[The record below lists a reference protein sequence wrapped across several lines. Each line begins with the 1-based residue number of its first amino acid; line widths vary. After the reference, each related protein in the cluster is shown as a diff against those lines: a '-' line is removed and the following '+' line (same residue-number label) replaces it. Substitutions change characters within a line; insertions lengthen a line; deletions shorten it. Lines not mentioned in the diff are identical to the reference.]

1 MKEASGFLRLFLYF
15 HKKIHMKKIYL
26 LLFGLLPFFSNAQFA
41 NDSTNNVVIQDAIGS
56 EQATPLIS
64 SRSDGGVYISWFDQS
79 SGMYVL
85 RMQRLDALGNK
96 LWGPNGVVV
105 SNANQNTALFRYDL
119 KTDNEGNAIVAF
131 QDQRTG
137 SMQVVA
143 QKMDSTGAPVWANN
157 GVVLADA
164 DAAQGLAPV
173 IGVLSNNNVV
183 VAWNAYSS
191 TNQKWVCYIELN
203 PATGASINGAGP
215 DKIKPATG
223 TTPNYSRPS
232 IASYANNEYYLM
244 YVQET
249 GNFPGLTSKLFVK
262 RMATN
267 YVSLWAAPIQFTT
280 KTITAFFF
288 PRIISD
294 GGTGFLCAFNT
305 GNPANAALTCV
316 YLQHVDSTGATWS
329 TNGTALTSSTT
340 INSYLGD
347 YFYNSTTNQTWVG
360 LQVTNSGQSASGNS
374 IQRVNNAG
382 LNLCGT
388 DGIVVDPQTSNM
400 TIPVGIA
407 QDDNNAI
414 LVYYTGGFNQ
424 VSIKA
429 TLIDSMGVKQWAFNE
444 KAINVTA
451 SNKDDIG
458 ISRVN
463 NHQLIVSWT
472 DTRNDNGIY
481 AQNINDDGTLGP
493 MAVGLNNIEANSGIQ
508 IIQNPS
514 SILQLKSMNSIE
526 EVEIY
531 SAMGQLV
538 YSTFGLD
545 NTELSIPLTNKF
557 IAGNYII
564 RVNRNTT
571 LKWIKE

>member
-1 MKEASGFLRLFLYF
+1 
-15 HKKIHMKKIYL
+15 MKKIYL
-26 LLFGLLPFFSNAQFA
+26 IFLSVLPFLANAQFA

-56 EQATPLIS
+56 EQVTPLIS
-64 SRSDGGVYISWFDQS
+64 ARSDGGVYISWFDQS

-119 KTDNEGNAIVAF
+119 KTDNDGNAIVAF

-137 SMQVVA
+137 NMQIVA
-143 QKMDSTGAPVWANN
+143 QKMDSTGTPVWANN
-157 GVVLADA
+157 GVVLSDA
-164 DAAQGLAPV
+164 DAAQGLSPV

-203 PATGASINGAGP
+203 PATGASINGGGP
-215 DKIKPATG
+215 ERIKPATG

-249 GNFPGLTSKLFVK
+249 GNFPGVSKLFVK
-262 RMATN
+262 RMASN
-267 YVSLWAAPIQFTT
+267 YVSLWAAPIQFTA
-280 KTITAFFF
+280 KTISAFFF
-288 PRIISD
+288 PHIISD

-305 GNPANAALTCV
+305 GNPANAALTSV
-316 YLQHVDSTGATWS
+316 FLQHVDSTGATWS
-329 TNGTALTSSTT
+329 TNGTALTTSTT

-347 YFYNSTTNQTWVG
+347 YFYNATTNQTWVG

-388 DGIVVDPQTSNM
+388 DGIVVDQQTTNM

-407 QDDNNAI
+407 QDDDNAI

-429 TLIDSMGVKQWAFNE
+429 TLIDSMGMKQWAFNE
-444 KAINVTA
+444 KAINVTP

-463 NHQLIVSWT
+463 NHQLIVTWT

-493 MAVGLNNIEANSGIQ
+493 MAVGLNSIELNAGIQ
-508 IIQNPS
+508 LIQNPS
-514 SILQLKSMNSIE
+514 SILQLRSLNSIE

-538 YSTFGLD
+538 YSKLGLD
-545 NTELSIPLTNKF
+545 NTELSIPLTSKF
-557 IAGNYII
+557 TSGNYII
-564 RVNRNTT
+564 RVNRKTT

>member
-1 MKEASGFLRLFLYF
+1 MKEAAGFLHLFLYF

-26 LLFGLLPFFSNAQFA
+26 LLFGLLPFLSNAQFA

-173 IGVLSNNNVV
+173 IGVLSNNNIV

-249 GNFPGLTSKLFVK
+249 GNFPGLTSKLYVK

-347 YFYNSTTNQTWVG
+347 YFYNSTTNQMWVG

-388 DGIVVDPQTSNM
+388 DGIVVDAQTSNM

-429 TLIDSMGVKQWAFNE
+429 TLIDSLGVKQWAFNE

-493 MAVGLNNIEANSGIQ
+493 MAVGLNNIVANSGIQ

-564 RVNRNTT
+564 RVNRKTT

>member
-1 MKEASGFLRLFLYF
+1 
-15 HKKIHMKKIYL
+15 MKKIYL
-26 LLFGLLPFFSNAQFA
+26 LLFGLLPFLSNAQFA

-173 IGVLSNNNVV
+173 IGVLSNNNIV

-249 GNFPGLTSKLFVK
+249 GNFPGLTSKLYVK

-347 YFYNSTTNQTWVG
+347 YFYNSTTNQMWVG

-388 DGIVVDPQTSNM
+388 DGIVVDAQTSNM

-429 TLIDSMGVKQWAFNE
+429 TLIDSLGVKQWAFNE

-493 MAVGLNNIEANSGIQ
+493 MAVGLNNIVANSGIQ

-545 NTELSIPLTNKF
+545 NTELSIPLTSKF
-557 IAGNYII
+557 TAGNYII
-564 RVNRNTT
+564 RVNRKTT

>member
-1 MKEASGFLRLFLYF
+1 
-15 HKKIHMKKIYL
+15 MKKIYL

-173 IGVLSNNNVV
+173 IGVLSNNNIV

-249 GNFPGLTSKLFVK
+249 GNFPGLTSKLYVK

-374 IQRVNNAG
+374 IQRVNNSG
-382 LNLCGT
+382 LTLCGT
-388 DGIVVDPQTSNM
+388 DGIVVDAQTSNM

-429 TLIDSMGVKQWAFNE
+429 TLIDSLGVKQWAFNE

-463 NHQLIVSWT
+463 NHQLIVTWT

-493 MAVGLNNIEANSGIQ
+493 MAVGLNNMEANSVIQ

-514 SILQLKSMNSIE
+514 SILQLRSLNSIE

-545 NTELSIPLTNKF
+545 NTELSIPLTSKF
-557 IAGNYII
+557 TAGNYII
-564 RVNRNTT
+564 RVNRKTT

>member
-1 MKEASGFLRLFLYF
+1 
-15 HKKIHMKKIYL
+15 MKKIYL

-249 GNFPGLTSKLFVK
+249 GNFPGLTSKLYVK

-388 DGIVVDPQTSNM
+388 DGIVVDAQTTNM

-424 VSIKA
+424 VAIKA
-429 TLIDSMGVKQWAFNE
+429 TLIDSMGIKQWPFLQ

-451 SNKDDIG
+451 SNKDDVG
-458 ISRVN
+458 ISLVR
-463 NHQLIVSWT
+463 NHQLIITWT

-514 SILQLKSMNSIE
+514 SILQLKSINSIE

-545 NTELSIPLTNKF
+545 NTELSIPFTSKF
-557 IAGNYII
+557 TAGNYII
-564 RVNRNTT
+564 RVNRKTT

>member
-1 MKEASGFLRLFLYF
+1 
-15 HKKIHMKKIYL
+15 MKKIYF
-26 LLFGLLPFFSNAQFA
+26 LFMSLLPFFVNAQFA

-64 SRSDGGVYISWFDQS
+64 SRADGGAYISWFDQS

-137 SMQVVA
+137 NMQVVA
-143 QKMDSTGAPVWANN
+143 QKMDSTGAPVWATN
-157 GVVLADA
+157 GVVLSDA
-164 DAAQGLAPV
+164 DAAEGLAPV

-203 PATGASINGAGP
+203 PATGVSINGAGP
-215 DKIKPATG
+215 ERVKPAIG

-232 IASYANNEYYLM
+232 IASYTNNEYYLM

-249 GNFPGLTSKLFVK
+249 GNFPGVSKMFVK
-262 RMATN
+262 RLATN
-267 YVSLWAAPIQFTT
+267 YVNLWPASIQFTT
-280 KTITAFFF
+280 KTISTFFF
-288 PRIISD
+288 PKIISD
-294 GGTGFLCAFNT
+294 GATGFLCAFNA
-305 GNPANAALTCV
+305 GNPANAALTSV
-316 YLQHVDSTGATWS
+316 YLQHVDSTGASWS
-329 TNGTALTSSTT
+329 ATGTALTSSLS

-360 LQVTNSGQSASGNS
+360 LQVTNTGQSASGNS

-388 DGIVVDPQTSNM
+388 DGIVVDAQTSNM

-407 QDDNNAI
+407 QDDNKAI
-414 LVYYTGGFNQ
+414 LVYYTGGVNQ

-429 TLIDSMGVKQWAFNE
+429 TLIDSMGIKQWAFNE
-444 KAINVTA
+444 KALNVTA

-458 ISRVN
+458 ISRVS
-463 NHQLIVSWT
+463 NHQLIVTWS

-493 MAVGLNNIEANSGIQ
+493 MAVGLNSIINNTSIQ
-508 IIQNPS
+508 LIQNPS
-514 SILQLKSMNSIE
+514 SILQLRSTNSIE
-526 EVEIY
+526 EIEIY
-531 SAMGQLV
+531 SAIGQLV
-538 YSTFGLD
+538 YSKNGMD
-545 NTELSIPLTNKF
+545 NNELSIPLTSKF
-557 IAGNYII
+557 STGNYII
-564 RVNRNTT
+564 RVNRKTT
-571 LKWIKE
+571 LKWMKQ

>member
-1 MKEASGFLRLFLYF
+1 
-15 HKKIHMKKIYL
+15 MKKIYFIL
-26 LLFGLLPFFSNAQFA
+26 LSMLPLFATAQFA
-41 NDSTNNVVIQDAIGS
+41 NDSTNNVVIQDAVGS
-56 EQATPLIS
+56 GQETPLIS
-64 SRSDGGVYISWFDQS
+64 SRADGGAYISWFDQS

-105 SNANQNTALFRYDL
+105 SNASQSTALFRYDL

-137 SMQVVA
+137 NLQVVA
-143 QKMDSTGAPVWANN
+143 QKIDSSGTPVWATN
-157 GVVLADA
+157 GVVLSDA

-183 VAWNAYSS
+183 VAWNANSS

-215 DKIKPATG
+215 EKIKPATG

-232 IASYANNEYYLM
+232 IASCANNEYYLM
-244 YVQET
+244 YVQES
-249 GNFPGLTSKLFVK
+249 GNFPGLTCKLYAK

-267 YVSLWAAPIQFTT
+267 YVSLWASPVQFTT

-294 GGTGFLCAFNT
+294 GATGFLCAFNT
-305 GNPANAALTCV
+305 GNPANAALTSV

-329 TNGTALTSSTT
+329 TTGTALTTSTT

-347 YFYNSTTNQTWVG
+347 YFHNAITDQTWVG

-382 LNLCGT
+382 VKLCGN
-388 DGIVVDPQTSNM
+388 DGIVVDAQTTNM

-458 ISRVN
+458 ITRVN
-463 NHQLIVSWT
+463 NHQLIVTWT
-472 DTRNDNGIY
+472 DTRNDYGIY

-493 MAVGLNNIEANSGIQ
+493 LAVGLNNIESTKGIQ

-514 SILQLKSMNSIE
+514 SILQLVSKASIE
-526 EVEIY
+526 QVQIY
-531 SAMGQLV
+531 NFSGQLV
-538 YSTFGLD
+538 YSKNGLD
-545 NTELSIPLTNKF
+545 NTELSIPLTTTF
-557 IAGNYII
+557 TPGNYII
-564 RVNRNTT
+564 RINRNTS
-571 LKWIKE
+571 LKWIKQ

>member
-1 MKEASGFLRLFLYF
+1 
-15 HKKIHMKKIYL
+15 MKKIYL
-26 LLFGLLPFFSNAQFA
+26 LLFAFLPLLSSAQFA
-41 NDSTNNVVIQDAIGS
+41 NDSTNNVVIQDAVGS
-56 EQATPLIS
+56 GQETPLIS
-64 SRSDGGVYISWFDQS
+64 SRADGGVYISWFDQS

-85 RMQRLDALGNK
+85 RMQRLDAMGNK
-96 LWGPNGVVV
+96 LWGPSGVVV

-137 SMQVVA
+137 NMQVVA

-305 GNPANAALTCV
+305 GNPTNAALTCV
-316 YLQHVDSTGATWS
+316 YLQHVDSTGAMWS
-329 TNGTALTSSTT
+329 TTGTALTSSTT

-388 DGIVVDPQTSNM
+388 DGIVVDAQTSNM

-514 SILQLKSMNSIE
+514 SILQLRSLNSIE

-545 NTELSIPLTNKF
+545 NTELSIPLTSKF
-557 IAGNYII
+557 TAGNYII
-564 RVNRNTT
+564 RVNRKTT

>member
-1 MKEASGFLRLFLYF
+1 
-15 HKKIHMKKIYL
+15 MKKIYFL
-26 LLFGLLPFFSNAQFA
+26 LMSLLPFFVNAQFA

-64 SRSDGGVYISWFDQS
+64 ARADGGAYISWFDQS

-85 RMQRLDALGNK
+85 RMQRLDAIGNK
-96 LWGPNGVVV
+96 LWGTNGVVV
-105 SNANQNTALFRYDL
+105 SNAPQTTALFRYDL

-137 SMQVVA
+137 NMQVVA
-143 QKMDSTGAPVWANN
+143 QKMDSTGAPFWATN
-157 GVVLADA
+157 GVVLSDA
-164 DAAQGLAPV
+164 DAAEGLAPV

-203 PATGASINGAGP
+203 PATGVSINGAGP
-215 DKIKPATG
+215 ARVKPATG

-249 GNFPGLTSKLFVK
+249 GNFPGVSKMFVK
-262 RMATN
+262 RLATN
-267 YVSLWAAPIQFTT
+267 YVNLWPASIQFTT
-280 KTITAFFF
+280 KTISTFFF
-288 PRIISD
+288 PKIISD
-294 GGTGFLCAFNT
+294 GATGFLCAFNA
-305 GNPANAALTCV
+305 GNPTNAALTSV

-329 TNGTALTSSTT
+329 ANGTALTSSLS

-360 LQVTNSGQSASGNS
+360 LQVTNTGQSASGNS

-388 DGIVVDPQTSNM
+388 DGIVVDVQTSNI
-400 TIPVGIA
+400 TTPVGIA

-424 VSIKA
+424 VAIKA
-429 TLIDSMGVKQWAFNE
+429 TLIDSMGIKQWPFLQ
-444 KAINVTA
+444 KSLNVTA

-458 ISRVN
+458 ISRVS
-463 NHQLIVSWT
+463 NHQLIVTWS

-493 MAVGLNNIEANSGIQ
+493 MAVGLNSIINNTSIQ
-508 IIQNPS
+508 LIQNPS
-514 SILQLKSMNSIE
+514 SILQLRSTSNIE
-526 EVEIY
+526 EIEIY
-531 SAMGQLV
+531 SSIGQLV
-538 YSTFGLD
+538 YSKYGMD
-545 NTELSIPLTNKF
+545 NNELYIPLTSKF
-557 IAGNYII
+557 STGNYII
-564 RVNRNTT
+564 RVNRKIT
-571 LKWIKE
+571 LKWMKQ

>member
-1 MKEASGFLRLFLYF
+1 
-15 HKKIHMKKIYL
+15 MKKIYL

-249 GNFPGLTSKLFVK
+249 GNFPGLTSKLYVK

-388 DGIVVDPQTSNM
+388 DGIVVDAQTTNM

-429 TLIDSMGVKQWAFNE
+429 TLIDSLGVKQWAFNE

-514 SILQLKSMNSIE
+514 SILQLKSINSIE

-545 NTELSIPLTNKF
+545 NTELSIPFTSKF
-557 IAGNYII
+557 TAGNYII
-564 RVNRNTT
+564 RVNRKTT

>member
-1 MKEASGFLRLFLYF
+1 
-15 HKKIHMKKIYL
+15 MKKIYL

-173 IGVLSNNNVV
+173 IGVLSNNNIV

-249 GNFPGLTSKLFVK
+249 GNFPGLTSKLYVK

-347 YFYNSTTNQTWVG
+347 YFYNATTNQTWVG

-374 IQRVNNAG
+374 IQRVNNSG

-388 DGIVVDPQTSNM
+388 DGIVVDAQTTNM

-429 TLIDSMGVKQWAFNE
+429 TLIDSLGVKQWAFNE

-463 NHQLIVSWT
+463 NHQLIVTWS

-493 MAVGLNNIEANSGIQ
+493 MAVGLNSIESNAGIQ
-508 IIQNPS
+508 LIQNPS
-514 SILQLKSMNSIE
+514 SILQLRSMNSIE

-545 NTELSIPLTNKF
+545 NTELSIPLTSKF
-557 IAGNYII
+557 TAGNYII
-564 RVNRNTT
+564 RVNRKTT

>member
-1 MKEASGFLRLFLYF
+1 
-15 HKKIHMKKIYL
+15 MKKIYFF
-26 LLFGLLPFFSNAQFA
+26 LFSLLPIFVNAQFA
-41 NDSTNNVVIQDAIGS
+41 NDSTNNVVIQDAVGS
-56 EQATPLIS
+56 GQETPLIS
-64 SRSDGGVYISWFDQS
+64 SRADGGAYISWFDQS
-79 SGMYVL
+79 TGMYVL

-137 SMQVVA
+137 NMQVVA
-143 QKMDSTGAPVWANN
+143 QKMDSTGIPVWATN
-157 GVVLADA
+157 GVVLSDA

-215 DKIKPATG
+215 EKIKPATG

-232 IASYANNEYYLM
+232 IASYSNNEYYLM

-249 GNFPGLTSKLFVK
+249 GNFPGLTSKLYAK

-267 YVSLWAAPIQFTT
+267 YVSLWTLPVQFTT

-288 PRIISD
+288 PHIISD
-294 GGTGFLCAFNT
+294 GATGFLCAFNT
-305 GNPANAALTCV
+305 GNPSNAALTSV
-316 YLQHVDSTGATWS
+316 YLQHVDSSGTTWS
-329 TNGTALTSSTT
+329 TTGTALTSSTG

-347 YFYNSTTNQTWVG
+347 YFYDPTTNQTWVA
-360 LQVTNSGQSASGNS
+360 LQVTNTGQSASGNS
-374 IQRVNNAG
+374 IQRVSNTGA
-382 LNLCGT
+382 NLCGT
-388 DGIVVDPQTSNM
+388 DGIVVDAQTSNM

-407 QDDNNAI
+407 QDDNNAM

-458 ISRVN
+458 ITRVS
-463 NHQLIVSWT
+463 NHQLIITWT
-472 DTRNDNGIY
+472 DTRNDYGIY

-493 MAVGLNNIEANSGIQ
+493 MAVGLNNLKDNSGIE

-514 SILQLKSMNSIE
+514 SILYLRSKSSIE
-526 EVEIY
+526 EIEIY
-531 SAMGQLV
+531 NAMGQMV
-538 YSTFGLD
+538 YSKLGLD
-545 NTELSIPLTNKF
+545 NTELSIPLTNVF
-557 IAGNYII
+557 TAGNYII
-564 RVNRNTT
+564 RVNRKTT
-571 LKWIKE
+571 LRWIKQ

>member
-1 MKEASGFLRLFLYF
+1 
-15 HKKIHMKKIYL
+15 MKKIYL

-305 GNPANAALTCV
+305 GNPTNAALTCV
-316 YLQHVDSTGATWS
+316 YLQHVDSTGAMWS
-329 TNGTALTSSTT
+329 TTGTALTSSTT

-388 DGIVVDPQTSNM
+388 DGIVVDAQTSNM

-514 SILQLKSMNSIE
+514 SILQLRSLNSIE

-545 NTELSIPLTNKF
+545 NTELSIPLTSKF
-557 IAGNYII
+557 TAGNYII
-564 RVNRNTT
+564 RVNRKTT

>member
-15 HKKIHMKKIYL
+15 HKKTHMKKIYL

-223 TTPNYSRPS
+223 IIPNYSRPS

-374 IQRVNNAG
+374 IQRVNKAG

-388 DGIVVDPQTSNM
+388 DGIVVDAQTSNM

-493 MAVGLNNIEANSGIQ
+493 MAVGLNNIVANSGIQ

-514 SILQLKSMNSIE
+514 SILQLRSLNSIE

-538 YSTFGLD
+538 YSNFGLD
-545 NTELSIPLTNKF
+545 NTELSIPLTSKF
-557 IAGNYII
+557 TAGNYII
-564 RVNRNTT
+564 RVNRKTT

>member
-1 MKEASGFLRLFLYF
+1 
-15 HKKIHMKKIYL
+15 MKKIYL

-173 IGVLSNNNVV
+173 IGVLSNNNIV

-249 GNFPGLTSKLFVK
+249 GNFPGLTSKLYVK

-374 IQRVNNAG
+374 IQRVNNSG

-388 DGIVVDPQTSNM
+388 DGIVVDAQTSNM

-429 TLIDSMGVKQWAFNE
+429 TLIDSLGVKQWAFNE

-463 NHQLIVSWT
+463 NHQLIVTWS

-493 MAVGLNNIEANSGIQ
+493 MAVGLNSIESNAGIQ
-508 IIQNPS
+508 LIQNPS
-514 SILQLKSMNSIE
+514 SILQLRSMNSIE

-545 NTELSIPLTNKF
+545 NTELSIPLTSKF
-557 IAGNYII
+557 TAGNYII
-564 RVNRNTT
+564 RVNRKTT

>member
-1 MKEASGFLRLFLYF
+1 
-15 HKKIHMKKIYL
+15 MKKIYL

-244 YVQET
+244 NVQET

-564 RVNRNTT
+564 RVNRKTT

>member
-119 KTDNEGNAIVAF
+119 KTDNEGNAIVGF

-429 TLIDSMGVKQWAFNE
+429 TLIDSLGVKQWAFNE

-564 RVNRNTT
+564 RVNRKTT

>member
-1 MKEASGFLRLFLYF
+1 
-15 HKKIHMKKIYL
+15 MKKIYL

-64 SRSDGGVYISWFDQS
+64 SRNDGGVYISWFDQS

-173 IGVLSNNNVV
+173 IGVLSNNNIV

-249 GNFPGLTSKLFVK
+249 GNFPGLTSKLYVK

-347 YFYNSTTNQTWVG
+347 YFYNTTTNQTWVG

-374 IQRVNNAG
+374 IQRVNNVG

-388 DGIVVDPQTSNM
+388 DGIVVDAQTTNM

-429 TLIDSMGVKQWAFNE
+429 TLIDSLGVKQWAFNE

-463 NHQLIVSWT
+463 NHQLIVTWS

-493 MAVGLNNIEANSGIQ
+493 MAVGLNSIESNAGIQ
-508 IIQNPS
+508 LIQNPS
-514 SILQLKSMNSIE
+514 SILQLRSMNSIE

-545 NTELSIPLTNKF
+545 NTELSIPLTSKF
-557 IAGNYII
+557 TAGNYII
-564 RVNRNTT
+564 RVNRKTT

>member
-305 GNPANAALTCV
+305 GNPTNAALTCV
-316 YLQHVDSTGATWS
+316 YLQHVDSTGAMWS
-329 TNGTALTSSTT
+329 TTGTALTSSTT

-388 DGIVVDPQTSNM
+388 DGIVVDAQTSNM

-514 SILQLKSMNSIE
+514 SILQLRSLNSIE

-545 NTELSIPLTNKF
+545 NTELSIPLTSKF
-557 IAGNYII
+557 TAGNYII
-564 RVNRNTT
+564 RVNRKTT

>member
-1 MKEASGFLRLFLYF
+1 
-15 HKKIHMKKIYL
+15 MKKIYFIL
-26 LLFGLLPFFSNAQFA
+26 LSILPLFATAQFA
-41 NDSTNNVVIQDAIGS
+41 NDSTNNVVIQDAVGS
-56 EQATPLIS
+56 GQETPLIS
-64 SRSDGGVYISWFDQS
+64 SRADGGAYISWFDQS

-105 SNANQNTALFRYDL
+105 SNANQSTALFRYDL
-119 KTDNEGNAIVAF
+119 ETDIEGNAIVAF

-137 SMQVVA
+137 NMQIVV
-143 QKMDSTGAPVWANN
+143 QKMDSTGAPVWATN
-157 GVVLADA
+157 GVVLSDA
-164 DAAQGLAPV
+164 DAAEGLAPV

-215 DKIKPATG
+215 EKIKPSTG

-232 IASYANNEYYLM
+232 IASYGNNEYYLM

-249 GNFPGLTSKLFVK
+249 GNFPGLTCKLYAK

-267 YVSLWAAPIQFTT
+267 YVSLWAAPVQFTT

-294 GGTGFLCAFNT
+294 GATGFLCAFNT
-305 GNPANAALTCV
+305 GNPANAALTSV
-316 YLQHVDSTGATWS
+316 YLQHVDSTGATWG
-329 TNGTALTSSTT
+329 TTGTALTTSTT

-347 YFYNSTTNQTWVG
+347 YFHNATTDQTWVG

-382 LNLCGT
+382 AKLCGN
-388 DGIVVDPQTSNM
+388 DGIVVDAQTPNM

-407 QDDNNAI
+407 QDDQNAI

-429 TLIDSMGVKQWAFNE
+429 TLIDSLGVKQWAFNE

-458 ISRVN
+458 ITRVS
-463 NHQLIVSWT
+463 NHQLIITWT
-472 DTRNDNGIY
+472 DTRNDYGIY

-493 MAVGLNNIEANSGIQ
+493 MVVGLNNIQDNSGIQ

-514 SILQLKSMNSIE
+514 SILQLKSNSSIE
-526 EVEIY
+526 EVQIY
-531 SAMGQLV
+531 NFSGQLV
-538 YSTFGLD
+538 YSKVGHD
-545 NTELSIPLTNKF
+545 NTELSIPLTNNF
-557 IAGNYII
+557 TPGNYII
-564 RVNRNTT
+564 RVNRKTN
-571 LKWIKE
+571 LKWIKQ

>member
-1 MKEASGFLRLFLYF
+1 
-15 HKKIHMKKIYL
+15 MKKLYIL
-26 LLFGLLPFFSNAQFA
+26 LLLLLPFLAEAQFA
-41 NDSTNNVVIQDAIGS
+41 NDSTNNVVIQDAVGS
-56 EQATPLIS
+56 GQETPLIS
-64 SRSDGGVYISWFDQS
+64 SRADGGAYISWFDQS

-105 SNANQNTALFRYDL
+105 SNANQSTALFRYDL
-119 KTDNEGNAIVAF
+119 ETDIEGNAIVAF

-137 SMQVVA
+137 NMQIVV
-143 QKMDSTGAPVWANN
+143 QKMDSTGAPVWATN
-157 GVVLADA
+157 GVVLSDA
-164 DAAQGLAPV
+164 DAAEGLAPV

-191 TNQKWVCYIELN
+191 TNQKWVCFMELN

-232 IASYANNEYYLM
+232 IASYGNNEYYLM

-249 GNFPGLTSKLFVK
+249 GNFPGLTCKLYAK

-267 YVSLWAAPIQFTT
+267 YVSLWAAPVQFTT

-294 GGTGFLCAFNT
+294 GATGFLCAFNT
-305 GNPANAALTCV
+305 GNPANAALTSV

-329 TNGTALTSSTT
+329 TTGTALTTSTT

-347 YFYNSTTNQTWVG
+347 YFHNPTTDQTWVG
-360 LQVTNSGQSASGNS
+360 LQVTNTGQSASGNS

-382 LNLCGT
+382 VKLCGN
-388 DGIVVDPQTSNM
+388 DGIVVDAQTPNM

-407 QDDNNAI
+407 QDDQNAI

-429 TLIDSMGVKQWAFNE
+429 TLIDSVGVKQWAFNE

-458 ISRVN
+458 ITRVS
-463 NHQLIVSWT
+463 NHQLIITWT
-472 DTRNDNGIY
+472 DTRNDYGIY

-493 MAVGLNNIEANSGIQ
+493 MAVGLNNIQNNSGIQ

-514 SILQLKSMNSIE
+514 SILQLRSKNTIE
-526 EVEIY
+526 EIEIY
-531 SAMGQLV
+531 NMSGQLM
-538 YSTFGLD
+538 YSKYGMD
-545 NTELSIPLTNKF
+545 NNEPSIVLTDNF
-557 IAGNYII
+557 NSSMYII
-564 RVNRNTT
+564 RINRTIA
-571 LKWIKE
+571 LKWIKN

>member
-1 MKEASGFLRLFLYF
+1 
-15 HKKIHMKKIYL
+15 MKKIYL

-173 IGVLSNNNVV
+173 IGVLSNNNIV

-249 GNFPGLTSKLFVK
+249 GNFPGLTSKLYVK

-347 YFYNSTTNQTWVG
+347 YFYNTTTNQTWVG

-374 IQRVNNAG
+374 IQRVNNVG

-388 DGIVVDPQTSNM
+388 DGIVVDAQTTNM

-429 TLIDSMGVKQWAFNE
+429 TLIDSLGVKQWAFNE

-463 NHQLIVSWT
+463 NHQLIVTWS

-493 MAVGLNNIEANSGIQ
+493 MAVGLNSIESNAGIQ
-508 IIQNPS
+508 LIQNPS
-514 SILQLKSMNSIE
+514 SILQLRSMNSIE

-545 NTELSIPLTNKF
+545 NTELSIPLTSKF
-557 IAGNYII
+557 TAGNYII
-564 RVNRNTT
+564 RVNRKTT

>member
-1 MKEASGFLRLFLYF
+1 
-15 HKKIHMKKIYL
+15 MKKIYL

-173 IGVLSNNNVV
+173 IGVLSNNNIV

-249 GNFPGLTSKLFVK
+249 GNFPGLTSKLYVK

-347 YFYNSTTNQTWVG
+347 YFYNSTTNQTWLG

-388 DGIVVDPQTSNM
+388 DGIVVDAQTSNM

-429 TLIDSMGVKQWAFNE
+429 TLIDSLGVKQWAFNE

-463 NHQLIVSWT
+463 NHQLIVTWT

-493 MAVGLNNIEANSGIQ
+493 MAVGLNNMEANSVIQ

-514 SILQLKSMNSIE
+514 SILQLRSLNSIE
-526 EVEIY
+526 EAEIY

-564 RVNRNTT
+564 RVNRKTT

>member
-249 GNFPGLTSKLFVK
+249 GNFPGLTSKLYVK

-267 YVSLWAAPIQFTT
+267 YVSLWASPIQFTT

-347 YFYNSTTNQTWVG
+347 YFYNATTNQTWVG

-388 DGIVVDPQTSNM
+388 DGIVVDAQTTNM

-429 TLIDSMGVKQWAFNE
+429 TLIDTLGVKQWAFNE

-463 NHQLIVSWT
+463 NHQLIVTWT

-493 MAVGLNNIEANSGIQ
+493 MAVGLNSIESNAGIQ
-508 IIQNPS
+508 LIQNPS
-514 SILQLKSMNSIE
+514 SILQLRSLNSIE

-545 NTELSIPLTNKF
+545 NTELSIPLTSKF
-557 IAGNYII
+557 TSGNYII
-564 RVNRNTT
+564 RVNRKTT

>member
-1 MKEASGFLRLFLYF
+1 
-15 HKKIHMKKIYL
+15 MKKICL

-119 KTDNEGNAIVAF
+119 KTDNDGNAIVAF

-223 TTPNYSRPS
+223 ITPNYSRPS
-232 IASYANNEYYLM
+232 IASNANNEYYLM

-249 GNFPGLTSKLFVK
+249 GNFPGLTSKLYVK

-316 YLQHVDSTGATWS
+316 YLQHVDSIGATWS

-347 YFYNSTTNQTWVG
+347 YYYNSTTNQTWVG

-388 DGIVVDPQTSNM
+388 DGIVVDAQTSNM

-514 SILQLKSMNSIE
+514 SILQLRSLNSIE

-545 NTELSIPLTNKF
+545 NTELSIPLTSKF
-557 IAGNYII
+557 TAGNYII
-564 RVNRNTT
+564 RVNRKTT

>member
-1 MKEASGFLRLFLYF
+1 
-15 HKKIHMKKIYL
+15 MKKIYL

-249 GNFPGLTSKLFVK
+249 GNFPGLTSKLYVK

-388 DGIVVDPQTSNM
+388 DGIVVDAQTTNM

-429 TLIDSMGVKQWAFNE
+429 TLIDSLGVKQWAFNE

-514 SILQLKSMNSIE
+514 SILQLKSINSIE

-545 NTELSIPLTNKF
+545 NTELSILFTSKF
-557 IAGNYII
+557 TAGNYII
-564 RVNRNTT
+564 RVNRKTT

>member
-1 MKEASGFLRLFLYF
+1 
-15 HKKIHMKKIYL
+15 MKKVYAFL
-26 LLFGLLPFFSNAQFA
+26 LLLLPFLAEAQFA

-56 EQATPLIS
+56 EQVTPLIS

-79 SGMYVL
+79 TGSYVL

-96 LWGPNGVVV
+96 LWGTNGVVV
-105 SNANQNTALFRYDL
+105 SNAPQSTALFRYDL

-137 SMQVVA
+137 NMQIVA
-143 QKMDSTGAPVWANN
+143 QKMDSTGAPVWATN
-157 GVVLADA
+157 GVVLSDA
-164 DAAQGLAPV
+164 DAAEGLAPV

-191 TNQKWVCYIELN
+191 TNQKWVCHIELN
-203 PATGASINGAGP
+203 PVTGTSINGAGP
-215 DKIKPATG
+215 ARIKPATG

-249 GNFPGLTSKLFVK
+249 GNFPGLTCKLYAK

-267 YVSLWAAPIQFTT
+267 YVSLWTTPIQFTT
-280 KTITAFFF
+280 KTISAFFF
-288 PRIISD
+288 PKIISD
-294 GGTGFLCAFNT
+294 GATGFLCAFNT
-305 GNPANAALTCV
+305 GNPANAALTSV

-329 TNGTALTSSTT
+329 ANGTALTSSLS
-340 INSYLGD
+340 INSYLGG
-347 YFYNSTTNQTWVG
+347 YFYNATTNQTWIG
-360 LQVTNSGQSASGNS
+360 LQVTNTGQSASGNS
-374 IQRVNNAG
+374 IQRVSSTG
-382 LNLCGT
+382 QNLCGT
-388 DGIVVDPQTSNM
+388 DGIVVDAQTTNM

-407 QDDNNAI
+407 QDDNNAM

-429 TLIDSMGVKQWAFNE
+429 TLIDSMGVKQWPFLQ

-458 ISRVN
+458 ISLVSN
-463 NHQLIVSWT
+463 QQLIVTWT

-481 AQNINDDGTLGP
+481 AQNINNDGTLGP
-493 MAVGLNNIEANSGIQ
+493 MAVGLNNIQNNSGIQ

-514 SILQLKSMNSIE
+514 SILQLRSKNTIE
-526 EVEIY
+526 EIQIY
-531 SAMGQLV
+531 NTSGQLM
-538 YSTFGLD
+538 YSKYGMD
-545 NTELSIPLTNKF
+545 NNELSIALTNNF
-557 IAGNYII
+557 NSGIYII
-564 RVNRNTT
+564 RINRTT
-571 LKWIKE
+571 ALKWIKN

>member
-1 MKEASGFLRLFLYF
+1 
-15 HKKIHMKKIYL
+15 MKKIYL
-26 LLFGLLPFFSNAQFA
+26 ILFGLLPFFSNAQFA

-388 DGIVVDPQTSNM
+388 DGIVVNNQFITGSVGPNLIIDQLITVDGTGTRYSTNGINIGWVGNWNSVEVKS
-400 TIPVGIA
+400 TDSSIDRLANGQYLITATFNLGYLNESDFVIPTGSRGYDLADAPKSITTRILMNAGKTQVLA
-407 QDDNNAI
+407 QA
-414 LVYYTGGFNQ
+414 VQ
-424 VSIKA
+424 
-429 TLIDSMGVKQWAFNE
+429 
-444 KAINVTA
+444 
-451 SNKDDIG
+451 
-458 ISRVN
+458 VN
-463 NHQLIVSWT
+463 N
-472 DTRNDNGIY
+472 
-481 AQNINDDGTLGP
+481 
-493 MAVGLNNIEANSGIQ
+493 
-508 IIQNPS
+508 
-514 SILQLKSMNSIE
+514 
-526 EVEIY
+526 
-531 SAMGQLV
+531 
-538 YSTFGLD
+538 
-545 NTELSIPLTNKF
+545 
-557 IAGNYII
+557 
-564 RVNRNTT
+564 
-571 LKWIKE
+571 